1 MTLIRIPI
9 IVLVFDIVLV
19 LVLVRVLDSQGRGH
33 NPPATLK
40 H

>member
-9 IVLVFDIVLV
+9 IVLVLDIVLV
-19 LVLVRVLDSQGRGH
+19 LVRVFDSQGRGH